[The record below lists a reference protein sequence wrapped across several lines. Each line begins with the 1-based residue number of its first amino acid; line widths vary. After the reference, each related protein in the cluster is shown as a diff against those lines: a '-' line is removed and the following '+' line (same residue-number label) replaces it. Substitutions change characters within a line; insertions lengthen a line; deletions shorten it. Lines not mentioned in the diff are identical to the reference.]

1 MNLAACASGE
11 SRVVSEATDTHKY
24 SALHVR
30 VPIVY
35 LKLSVRVL
43 AFTNGLDSF
52 IRFILPSPSIS
63 SIVWAGFRKVFYL
76 FPYSITSEQGIPHD
90 IQTMHE
96 LWGVSTYRKNNRYC
110 STACLIDLIDRLDD
124 SEEKRVLLEKQAHL
138 ISEYMALSTQYHDEK
153 SANPSNSLI
162 LG

>member
-1 MNLAACASGE
+1 M
-11 SRVVSEATDTHKY
+11 RVSI
-24 SALHVR
+24 L
-30 VPIVY
+30 Y
-35 LKLSVRVL
+35 LQLSVREL
-43 AFTNGLDSF
+43 AFTNKLDSF
-52 IRFILPSPSIS
+52 IRIILPSAPSIS

-138 ISEYMALSTQYHDEK
+138 ISVYMALSTQYHDEK